1 MNAMSRLVI
10 VLATSACLPLAAQA
24 AGGIS
29 TAAEENR
36 TGWFAGAGIG
46 SLSLEATGLRSQDVG
61 YVFVQGGWRF
71 SRFLAVGVRA
81 GASSASV
88 LDLEEDF
95 DIDLGVDLEPAEID
109 LSLASVYGV
118 FAQAYLPIAENWD
131 LYALVGYSQASLE
144 VSVDD
149 IYGEISASDSS
160 GSFSYGVGVSWIVSP
175 RVAFDL
181 EYQPVVA
188 EGSDWSASSLNLG
201 FRFRF

>member
-10 VLATSACLPLAAQA
+10 AVATCASFPLAAQA

-29 TAAEENR
+29 PSTEENR

-46 SLSLEATGLRSQDVG
+46 SLSLESTGMRSQDLG

-71 SRFLAVGVRA
+71 NRYLAVGVRA
-81 GASSASV
+81 GASSDTV

-95 DIDLGVDLEPAEID
+95 DIDFGVDLEPPEVD
-109 LSLASVYGV
+109 LKLAGVYGV
-118 FAQAYLPIAENWD
+118 FAQAYLPLAENWD
-131 LYALVGYSQASLE
+131 LYALVGYSQATIE
-144 VSVDD
+144 VSAEDV
-149 IYGEISASDSS
+149 YGEVSASDSS

-175 RVAFDL
+175 RMAFDL

>member
-10 VLATSACLPLAAQA
+10 ALATSASLPLAAQA

-29 TAAEENR
+29 TSAEENR

-46 SLSLEATGLRSQDVG
+46 SLSLESTGMRSQDLG

-71 SRFLAVGVRA
+71 NRFLAVGVRA
-81 GASSASV
+81 GASSAAV
-88 LDLEEDF
+88 LNLEEDF
-95 DIDLGVDLEPAEID
+95 DIDFEPGLGPTEVDLR
-109 LSLASVYGV
+109 LVSVYGV
-118 FAQAYLPIAENWD
+118 FAQAYLPLAENWD
-131 LYALVGYSQASLE
+131 LYALVGYSQATLE
-144 VSVDD
+144 VSVD
-149 IYGEISASDSS
+149 EIPWEASVSDSS

>member
-1 MNAMSRLVI
+1 MSAMSRLVI
-10 VLATSACLPLAAQA
+10 TLATFASLPLAAQA

-29 TAAEENR
+29 AAAAENR

-46 SLSLEATGLRSQDVG
+46 SLSLESTGMRSQDLG

-71 SRFLAVGVRA
+71 SRYLAVGVRA
-81 GASSASV
+81 GASSETV

-95 DIDLGVDLEPAEID
+95 DIDFGFDLEPPEVD
-109 LSLASVYGV
+109 LKLAGVYGV
-118 FAQAYLPIAENWD
+118 FAQAYLPLADNWD
-131 LYALVGYSQASLE
+131 LYALVGYSQATIE
-144 VSVDD
+144 VGAEDV
-149 IYGEISASDSS
+149 YGEVSASDSS
-160 GSFSYGVGVSWIVSP
+160 GSFSYGVGVSWLVSP
-175 RVAFDL
+175 RMAFDL

>member
-10 VLATSACLPLAAQA
+10 ALATSASLPLAAQA

-29 TAAEENR
+29 TSAEENR

-46 SLSLEATGLRSQDVG
+46 SLSLESTGMRSQDLG
-61 YVFVQGGWRF
+61 YVFFQGGWRF

-81 GASSASV
+81 GASSAAV
-88 LDLEEDF
+88 LNLEEDF
-95 DIDLGVDLEPAEID
+95 DIDFEPGLGPAEVDLR
-109 LSLASVYGV
+109 LVSVYGV
-118 FAQAYLPIAENWD
+118 FAQAYLPVAENWD
-131 LYALVGYSQASLE
+131 LYALVGYSQATLE
-144 VSVDD
+144 VSVD
-149 IYGEISASDSS
+149 EIFWETSVSDSS

-188 EGSDWSASSLNLG
+188 EGDDWSSSSLNLG